1 MENLTQ
7 EQINQEINYQLEI
20 ANEINE
26 SNYDY
31 YFKKA
36 QDGCDVSAAK
46 IEQFHHHI
54 Y

>member
-1 MENLTQ
+1 MTNLTP

-31 YFKKA
+31 YWKKA

-46 IEQFHHHI
+46 IEHFDQHI

>member
-1 MENLTQ
+1 MEYLTQ
-7 EQINQEINYQLEI
+7 EQLEQEIAWQQEI
-20 ANEINE
+20 ANQINE

-46 IEQFHHHI
+46 IEHFEN
-54 Y
+54 YAY

>member
-1 MENLTQ
+1 MKNLTQ

-36 QDGCDVSAAK
+36 QDGCNVSFAK
-46 IEQFHHHI
+46 IEHFHQHV